1 MVDFTGGCSEMFTIK
16 DPDCPKD
23 LINIMLS
30 AYHHG
35 SLMVII
41 PRKVK
46 RERDKARTIEKAEDT
61 HRCAQLVSSET
72 RLDLTKEEN
81 ILFFVCSEAAESKL
95 VKLET
100 SHTVILPL
108 TVSVLWI
115 R

>member
-46 RERDKARTIEKAEDT
+46 RERDKARTIEKAENT
-61 HRCAQLVSSET
+61 HVVLNWSP
-72 RLDLTKEEN
+72 
-81 ILFFVCSEAAESKL
+81 
-95 VKLET
+95 VKQDWT
-100 SHTVILPL
+100 
-108 TVSVLWI
+108 
-115 R
+115 